1 MTGRTLSHY
10 KILEKVGDGA
20 MGVVYKAEDLS
31 LRRVIA
37 LKFLSGQNLDAEDR
51 ERFSR
56 EAQAAASLDHPNIC
70 AVYGIEEAEGETFI
84 SMAYIEGP
92 SLQEKLAQ
100 GVLELDEALRIAM
113 GVGSGLQRAHESK
126 IVHRDIKSA
135 NIMVT
140 PEGEPKITDFG
151 LALLSDRSKLTKSG
165 TTLGTPLYMS
175 PEQAMGQPT
184 DRRSDCWSL
193 GVVLYEMATGQ
204 LPFVGDYEQV
214 ILYEIVNG
222 KHQPPTARRAGLPA
236 DLDRILG
243 KALAKSP
250 DERYQHVD
258 DMVVDLRRL
267 RKQRGSAATAGA
279 VHAEPIVS
287 SRTPPAAAAPA
298 AIERAKPVSAP
309 TRRIEHPPGGAS
321 REAGPSEVVI
331 SKAHLRLLWGLVAVS
346 LAAALALAFARFG

>member
-1 MTGRTLSHY
+1 
-10 KILEKVGDGA
+10 
-20 MGVVYKAEDLS
+20 MGVVYKAEDLR

-37 LKFLSGQNLDAEDR
+37 LKFLSQQNLDDEEDR

-84 SMAYIEGP
+84 SMAYIEGL

-100 GVLELDEALRIAM
+100 GVLELDEALKIAM

-193 GVVLYEMATGQ
+193 GVVLYEMATGR

-222 KHQPPTARRAGLPA
+222 RHEPPSARRAGLPG

-267 RKQRGSAATAGA
+267 RKQRGSAATAG
-279 VHAEPIVS
+279 
-287 SRTPPAAAAPA
+287 PA
-298 AIERAKPVSAP
+298 RAKPMVSGGTPPPADARPTTESAKAPSAP
-309 TRRIEHPPGGAS
+309 TRRIEHPPGGVS
-321 REAGPSEVVI
+321 RGAGPSEVVI
-331 SKAHLRLLWGLVAVS
+331 SKTQLRLLWGLVAVS

>member
-1 MTGRTLSHY
+1 
-10 KILEKVGDGA
+10 
-20 MGVVYKAEDLS
+20 MGVVYKAEDLR

-37 LKFLSGQNLDAEDR
+37 LKFLSGQNLGEEDR

-84 SMAYIEGP
+84 SMAYIEGL

-100 GVLELDEALRIAM
+100 GALGLDEALRVAM

-151 LALLSDRSKLTKSG
+151 LALLADRSKLTKSG

-175 PEQAMGQPT
+175 PEQAMGQPP

-214 ILYEIVNG
+214 ILYEIVNA

-267 RKQRGSAATAGA
+267 RKQRGSAAAAGVA
-279 VHAEPIVS
+279 GAEPIVS
-287 SRTPPAAAAPA
+287 SRAPPPASETAT
-298 AIERAKPVSAP
+298 PVSAP
-309 TRRIEHPPGGAS
+309 TRRIEHPPEGAS
-321 REAGPSEVVI
+321 RGPGPSEVVV
-331 SKAHLRLLWGLVAVS
+331 SKARLRLLWGLVAVS

>member
-1 MTGRTLSHY
+1 
-10 KILEKVGDGA
+10 
-20 MGVVYKAEDLS
+20 MGIVYKAEDQR
-31 LRRVIA
+31 LRRTIP
-37 LKFLSGQNLDAEDR
+37 LKFLLQASLDSGEDQ
-51 ERFSR
+51 ERFFR

-84 SMAYIEGP
+84 SMAYIEGL
-92 SLQEKLAQ
+92 SLQEKLAE
-100 GVLELDEALRIAM
+100 GVLELDEALKIAM

-140 PEGEPKITDFG
+140 PKGEPKITDFG
-151 LALLSDRSKLTKSG
+151 LAYLSDRSKLTKSG

-193 GVVLYEMATGQ
+193 GVVLYEMTTGR

-222 KHQPPTARRAGLPA
+222 RHEPPSARRAGLPT

-267 RKQRGSAATAGA
+267 RKQQGSAAAAGSA
-279 VHAEPIVS
+279 RAKPMVSGGAKTRADPRPPIEP
-287 SRTPPAAAAPA
+287 AAPA
-298 AIERAKPVSAP
+298 APLSAP
-309 TRRIEHPPGGAS
+309 TRRIEHPPGGVS
-321 REAGPSEVVI
+321 RGPGPSEVVI
-331 SKAHLRLLWGLVAVS
+331 SKTQLRLLWGLVVVS